1 MTQLDCIFCKIGR
14 GDIPAEKLYDDGVA
28 FAIRDINPRA
38 PAHVLVIPYAHV
50 EALAAASDDEVAAAK
65 HCFAVAPRIAREL
78 GLADD
83 GYRLVANQGSDS
95 GQEVPHFHLHILG
108 GRRLGGMG

>member
-1 MTQLDCIFCKIGR
+1 MAEANCIFCKIGR
-14 GDIPAEKLYDDGVA
+14 GEIPAEKLFDDGRV

-38 PAHVLVIPYAHV
+38 PVHILVIPYAHI
-50 EALAAASDDEVAAAK
+50 EALADATPDDLAAVARCLEVAPA
-65 HCFAVAPRIAREL
+65 IAREAEL
-78 GLADD
+78 SAS

-108 GRRLGGMG
+108 GRTLGPMG